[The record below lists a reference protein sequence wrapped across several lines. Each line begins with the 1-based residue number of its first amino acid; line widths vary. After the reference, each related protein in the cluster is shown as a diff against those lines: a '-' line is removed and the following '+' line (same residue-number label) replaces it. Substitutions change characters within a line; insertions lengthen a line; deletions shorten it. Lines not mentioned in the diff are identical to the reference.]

1 MSVPPSLFI
10 PSFIYITMDSWVFI
24 LYLGY
29 NPIHFFN
36 LFLWLLAVF
45 SFGDCVP
52 LDTNE
57 VFFNSFVEV

>member
-1 MSVPPSLFI
+1 
-10 PSFIYITMDSWVFI
+10 MDSWVFI